1 MVQAVKD
8 TRASFNTED
17 WWAVWIGFAI
27 VVLGLGNSLLGID
40 LLGWVVNTREYV
52 SLSKALAPTS
62 EKFAQLPA
70 VFSLI
75 LTYLFVT
82 VVTAIGAAFLKL
94 NFKKYV
100 TGFSL
105 IFWLTYICWIA
116 GHWAYIAA
124 TPDKQMK
131 YGIGW
136 SMSLTG
142 EAGYIF
148 ALIAGL
154 IIGNAFPKLAK
165 YLEEA
170 ARPEWF
176 VKIAIV
182 ILGASVALKTFQSSR
197 LAGTI
202 IFRGM
207 CAIIEAY
214 LIYWPIVYF
223 VSRKWFKLSPE
234 WSAPLASG
242 ISICGVSAAMA
253 TAGAIK
259 ARPVVPVIISSL
271 VIVFA
276 VVELVIIPFA
286 AQQWLY
292 TEPMTAGAWMGLAI
306 KTDGAAAASGAM
318 TDALIR
324 AKALSAQN
332 IVYDEGWMLATSVT
346 TKMFIDIF
354 IGIWAFVLAMVWV
367 YGIEKKPGVKVPK
380 SEIWYRFPKF
390 VIGYI
395 LAFLVVAAIGMAA
408 PPLVTSIKSG
418 ISEADNLRKIFFA
431 LTFFSIGSIS
441 NFAALKR
448 EGMGKLALVYF
459 LCLFGFII
467 WIGLFISFLFFHG
480 ITPPILEAA
489 PAA

>member
-1 MVQAVKD
+1 MGTD
-8 TRASFNTED
+8 TRTSFNTED
-17 WWAVWIGFAI
+17 WWAVWIGLAV
-27 VVLGLGNSLLGID
+27 VVLGLSDSLLGID
-40 LLGWVVNTREYV
+40 LLGWVADTRVYSNLFDAV
-52 SLSKALAPTS
+52 APTS
-62 EKFAQLPA
+62 AEFGGFPA
-70 VFSLI
+70 ILSLI
-75 LTYLFVT
+75 FTYAFVT
-82 VVTAIGAAFLKL
+82 VVTAIGAASLRL
-94 NFKKYV
+94 NIKKYV
-100 TGFSL
+100 AGFSL
-105 IFWLTYICWIA
+105 IFWLTYICWVA

-124 TPDKQMK
+124 TPDKQAK
-131 YGIGW
+131 FGIDW
-136 SMSLTG
+136 SLSLTG
-142 EAGYIF
+142 EAGYII
-148 ALIAGL
+148 ALVAGL
-154 IIGNAFPKLAK
+154 IVGNVFPKLAK

-182 ILGASVALKTFQSSR
+182 ILGASVGLKAFQSSK

-202 IFRGM
+202 IFRGL
-207 CAIIEAY
+207 CAIVEAY
-214 LIYWPIVYF
+214 LIYWPVVYF

-276 VVELVIIPFA
+276 VVELLIIPFA
-286 AQQWLY
+286 AQHWLY
-292 TEPMTAGAWMGLAI
+292 TEPMMAGAWMGLAI
-306 KTDGAAAASGAM
+306 KTDGAAAASGAI

-324 AKALSAQN
+324 AKAMSAQN
-332 IVYDEGWMLATSVT
+332 IVYEEGWMLATSVT

-367 YGIEKKPGVKVPK
+367 YGVEKKPGVKVPK
-380 SEIWYRFPKF
+380 IEIWYRFPKF

-395 LAFLVVAAIGMAA
+395 LAFLIVAGIGLAS
-408 PPLVTSIKSG
+408 PPLVSAIKSG

-448 EGMGKLALVYF
+448 EGMGKLAVVYF

-467 WIGLFISFLFFHG
+467 WVGLLISFLFFHG
-480 ITPPILEAA
+480 ITPPIIQA
-489 PAA
+489 PPGA